1 MGLALALF
9 LSSPIIKYL
18 QNEKNNK
25 KYVKQYKRPTQKR
38 EIKWVLLKEKT
49 EGKNAEHNG

>member
-38 EIKWVLLKEKT
+38 EIKGVLLKEKT
-49 EGKNAEHNG
+49 ESKNAEHNG